1 MMGWDDKLEN
11 KKDEA
16 VGGAKKHVGEATNDQ
31 EMERE
36 GRTEQA
42 KSKVKQAGEKIKDAV
57 RDA

>member
-11 KKDEA
+11 AKDEA
-16 VGGAKKHVGEATNDQ
+16 VGGAKKQVGEATNDH

-36 GRTEQA
+36 GRKDQA
-42 KSKVKQAGEKIKDAV
+42 KGKVKQAGEKIKDAV

>member
-1 MMGWDDKLEN
+1 MGWDDKLEN

-16 VGGAKKHVGEATNDQ
+16 VGDAKEKVAEATNDK

-36 GRTEQA
+36 GRKEQA
-42 KSKVKQAGEKIKDAV
+42 KSNVEQAGEKIKDAV